1 MNYAVI
7 LAGGSGKRFWP
18 LSRQSKPKQFLSII
32 SSKTMIEETVDRVK
46 GLIDKENIIIL
57 ASEGQRSN
65 FTDVDLGIPDK
76 NILYEPEGR
85 NTAMAIAYAAAHIK
99 SKDPDGTMIVL
110 PSDHYIKETDLF
122 HQSLKDAIIGAKK
135 GYLVTFGITP
145 SRPDT
150 GYGYI
155 NIDKE
160 IDNEI
165 GLYEV
170 KAFTEK
176 PNQKDAIEYMKRG
189 NYLWNSG
196 MFVWD
201 VKTIVDEFKKY
212 LPEHFN
218 SLTSISNNPI
228 DSGSVKKAYKNIDNI
243 SIDYGILERSSKIA
257 CIKCSFTW
265 DDVGSWIA
273 IERHNKHDINGNT
286 VIGNA
291 DLKDVQNS
299 IVVSNGGLTVMIG
312 VNDLIVVHTSD
323 ATLVC
328 DKSRNNEIK
337 DIVDKNIS
345 HPNNKKYL

>member
-46 GLIDKENIIIL
+46 GLINQENIIIL
-57 ASEGQRSN
+57 ASEGQKSN
-65 FTDVDLGIPDK
+65 FTDIDLGIPDE

-85 NTAMAIAYAAAHIK
+85 NTAMAIAFAAAYIRK
-99 SKDPDGTMIVL
+99 RDPEGIMIVL
-110 PSDHYIKETDLF
+110 PSDHFIREKDLF
-122 HQSLKDAIIGAKK
+122 QESLRNAIKAAKN

-145 SRPDT
+145 TRPET

-155 NIDKE
+155 NIGDVIEK
-160 IDNEI
+160 EI
-165 GLYEV
+165 GLYKV

-176 PNQKDAIEYMKRG
+176 PNQKDAIEYVKRG

-196 MFVWD
+196 MFVWSL
-201 VKTIVDEFKKY
+201 KSIIDEFQKY
-212 LPEHFN
+212 LPEHFK
-218 SLTSISNNPI
+218 SLVSIASNPS
-228 DSGSVKKAYKNIDNI
+228 DTDLVKNAYNNIDNI

-257 CIKCSFTW
+257 CIKCNYTW
-265 DDVGSWIA
+265 DDVGSWVA
-273 IERHNKHDINGNT
+273 IERHNKHDENNNT
-286 VIGNA
+286 IIGNA

-299 IVVSNGGLTVMIG
+299 IVVSNDGLTVLIG
-312 VNDLIVVHTSD
+312 VSDLIVVHTHD

-328 DKSRNNEIK
+328 KKERNNEIK
-337 DIVDKNIS
+337 DMVDKNSS